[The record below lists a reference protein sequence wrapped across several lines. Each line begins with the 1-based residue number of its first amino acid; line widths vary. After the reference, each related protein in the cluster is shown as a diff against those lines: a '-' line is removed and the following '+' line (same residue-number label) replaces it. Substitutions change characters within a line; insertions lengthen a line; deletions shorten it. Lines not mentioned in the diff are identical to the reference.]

1 MTNDLAF
8 QLDTRLQA
16 DTVLLATWP
25 LCDLLLMN
33 DQQYPWCILVPRVS
47 GVTELFHLSR
57 SQRQQLD
64 LESTFLS
71 TTLMSVFDGEKLNV
85 AALGNVV
92 SQLHIHHV
100 VRFSSDISWPA
111 PIWGQHPVSNYS
123 KDMLQQR
130 LNELSCLVQPDWADI
145 AASQC

>member
-1 MTNDLAF
+1 MSNERVF
-8 QLDTRLQA
+8 QLDKRLQA
-16 DTVLLATWP
+16 DTVLLAEWP

-47 GVTELFHLSR
+47 GATELFHLSR

-71 TTLMSVFDGEKLNV
+71 KMLMSVFDGEKLNV

-100 VRFSSDISWPA
+100 VRFSADISWPA
-111 PIWGQHPVSNYS
+111 PIWGRHPVRQYS
-123 KDMLQQR
+123 EDILQQR
-130 LNELSCLVQPDWADI
+130 LDELSCLIKPDWADI